1 MRLEQ
6 RIEKLE
12 CTTPSNNASREII
25 IISCTPGG
33 GSSRYRLTEE
43 GLVAI
48 ETSTVEPD
56 GRSQDRDQ

>member
-12 CTTPSNNASREII
+12 YTTPSNNAPREII

-33 GSSRYRLTEE
+33 GSSRYRLTDR

-48 ETSTVEPD
+48 EKSTVEHEAEI
-56 GRSQDRDQ
+56 SCQLV